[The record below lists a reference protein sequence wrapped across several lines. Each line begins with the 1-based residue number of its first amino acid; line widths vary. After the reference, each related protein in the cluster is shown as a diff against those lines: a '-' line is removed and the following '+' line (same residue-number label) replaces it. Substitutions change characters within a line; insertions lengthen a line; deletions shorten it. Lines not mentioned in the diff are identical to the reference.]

1 MQNCHHT
8 STVCRATDYPLVHP
22 AALSEQRI
30 RVILHRPCSCCS
42 TDSVAKLSGTLL
54 LPAILSWMCSP
65 MLSLTAFPE
74 ERGHIARTGSCKSQI
89 NLHNLLIFCSYR
101 DRAQPTSAR
110 GAAHPPAE
118 FRECQCH
125 ICDKSGTGSLRVM
138 QKRTANAAH
147 RGNLSNH
154 SYGNALFLQGFRH
167 AAGTVLEPRR
177 AQVRTVLFGAIA
189 NRILP
194 VSGVS

>member
-54 LPAILSWMCSP
+54 LPAILSWISSP

-89 NLHNLLIFCSYR
+89 NLLIFCSYR
-101 DRAQPTSAR
+101 DRAQPTS
-110 GAAHPPAE
+110 E
-118 FRECQCH
+118 FRQCQCH

-138 QKRTANAAH
+138 QKQTANAAH